1 MPYLRTPF
9 VVLTLLCCVFLTQ
22 NALAQA
28 PSATGAV
35 DLTRPQDYVL
45 RHVSSYDRSGG
56 NADYRKIAPG
66 QTLTVLD
73 VDGPATLTHIW
84 QFLPIFARRWRK
96 LSPGG
101 LQAWKAGFGTRAL
114 WRMDRPTPME
124 AVRTLDPTPS
134 AAAVAETLRRARQ
147 LIPELRDSAVGTS
160 WAGFVDSTPDG
171 VPVID
176 GALAISGLLL
186 AAGFSGHGFGIGPG
200 AGRLA
205 ADIVLGRRP
214 NVPLEQFR
222 LSRFR
227 QAAWGKVSEF

>member
-1 MPYLRTPF
+1 MAGGAWAGSFMHQLGLDLPQSSVRQS
-9 VVLTLLCCVFLTQ
+9 VVTVATAGRALPAALHTSGVTITRRGSDTHTL
-22 NALAQA
+22 AISGRAK
-28 PSATGAV
+28 V
-35 DLTRPQDYVL
+35 DPT
-45 RHVSSYDRSGG
+45 
-56 NADYRKIAPG
+56 
-66 QTLTVLD
+66 
-73 VDGPATLTHIW
+73 PATLVHLR
-84 QFLPIFARRWRK
+84 QFLPMFARRWRK

-124 AVRTLDPTPS
+124 AVRTLDPRPS

-147 LIPELRDSAVGTS
+147 LIPELRDCAIGTS

-176 GALAISGLLL
+176 GALPISGLLL

-205 ADIVLGRRP
+205 ADIVLSRRP
-214 NVPLEQFR
+214 NVPFEQFR